1 MSRFFTTEISDPEF
15 EFDHLRWI
23 TVKSRALKGRADS
36 TVYVPP
42 VLQPDLPLDIVI
54 LLHGVYGSHWAWSLK
69 GGVHKTANRLIEQG
83 KMRPMVLVMPSD
95 GLYGDG
101 SGYLPHQA
109 ENYEQWIVE
118 ELIIAVREHVACV
131 SEKSKVFITG
141 LSMGGYG
148 AMRLGAKYPDV
159 FSSFSGLS
167 SITEFSQIALFLE
180 GNDDRELSK
189 SVRSKESV
197 LECILANKEK
207 LPHFRFDCGT
217 EDLLIDFNRQL
228 HRKLE
233 ENNFQHTYV
242 EYPGGH
248 QWEYWRTHVE
258 DSLLFF
264 NGVKV

>member
-23 TVKSRALKGRADS
+23 TVKSRALKGRADI

-42 VLQPDLPLDIVI
+42 VLQPDLQLDIVI

-95 GLYGDG
+95 GFFGDG
-101 SGYLPHQA
+101 SGYLPHQT

-118 ELIIAVREHVACV
+118 ELINVVQEHIAGV
-131 SEKSKVFITG
+131 SEKSNTFITG

-148 AMRLGAKYPDV
+148 AMRLGAKYPTV
-159 FSSFSGLS
+159 LRSFSGHS
-167 SITEFSQIALFLE
+167 SVTEFSQLALFLE

-233 ENNFQHTYV
+233 ENNIQHTYI
-242 EYPGGH
+242 EYAGGH

>member
-1 MSRFFTTEISDPEF
+1 MSTFFTTEISFPEF

-23 TVKSRALKGRADS
+23 TVKSNALRRRSDI
-36 TVYVPP
+36 TLYVPP
-42 VLQPDLPLDIVI
+42 VPQMDSPLDIVI
-54 LLHGVYGSHWAWSLK
+54 LLHGVYGSHWAWAMK
-69 GGVHKTANRLIEQG
+69 AGVHKTANRLIKQG
-83 KMRPMVLVMPSD
+83 KMRPMALVMPSD

-101 SGYLPHQA
+101 SGYLQHQT
-109 ENYEQWIVE
+109 ENFEKWIVE
-118 ELIIAVREHVACV
+118 DVVAVVREQVAGV
-131 SEKSKVFITG
+131 REKSKIFITG

-148 AMRLGAKYPDV
+148 AMRLGAKYPAV
-159 FSSFSGLS
+159 FSTFSGLS

-180 GNDDRELSK
+180 GNDDRELSR

-197 LECILANKEK
+197 LECILANKER

-233 ENNFQHTYV
+233 ENNIQHTYI

-248 QWEYWRTHVE
+248 QWDYWSKHIE

-264 NGVKV
+264 NGF

>member
-1 MSRFFTTEISDPEF
+1 MSAFFTTEISFPEF

-23 TVKSRALKGRADS
+23 TVKSNALRRRADI
-36 TVYVPP
+36 TMYVPP
-42 VLQPDLPLDIVI
+42 VPRMDSPLDIVI
-54 LLHGVYGSHWAWSLK
+54 LLHGVYGSHWAWALK
-69 GGVHKTANRLIEQG
+69 AGVHKTADRLIEQG

-101 SGYLPHQA
+101 SGYLPHQT
-109 ENYEQWIVE
+109 ENYEKWIVE
-118 ELIIAVREHVACV
+118 EVITVVREQVAGV
-131 SEKSKVFITG
+131 REKSKIFITG

-148 AMRLGAKYPDV
+148 AMRLGAKYPTV
-159 FSSFSGLS
+159 FRSFSGLS
-167 SITEFSQIALFLE
+167 SITEFSQMALFLE
-180 GNDDRELSK
+180 GNDDRELSR

-197 LECILANKEK
+197 LECILANKER

-228 HRKLE
+228 HKRLE
-233 ENNFQHTYV
+233 ENNIQHNYA

-248 QWEYWRTHVE
+248 EWDYWSKHIE

-264 NGVKV
+264 NGF

>member
-1 MSRFFTTEISDPEF
+1 
-15 EFDHLRWI
+15 LR
-23 TVKSRALKGRADS
+23 RRADI
-36 TVYVPP
+36 TLYVPP
-42 VLQPDLPLDIVI
+42 VIEMDSPLDIVI
-54 LLHGVYGSHWAWSLK
+54 LLHGVYGSHWAWALK
-69 GGVHKTANRLIEQG
+69 GGVHRTFHRLMEQG
-83 KMRPMVLVMPSD
+83 KMRPMVLAMPSD
-95 GLYGDG
+95 GHHGDG
-101 SGYLPHQA
+101 SGYLPHQT
-109 ENYEQWIVE
+109 ENYEKWIVE
-118 ELIIAVREHVACV
+118 DVIAAVREHVAGV
-131 SEKSKVFITG
+131 KEKSKIFITG

-148 AMRLGAKYPDV
+148 AMRLGAKYPAV

-197 LECILANKEK
+197 LECILANKER

-228 HRKLE
+228 HRRLE
-233 ENNFQHTYV
+233 ENKIQHTYI

-248 QWEYWRTHVE
+248 QWDYWSKHIE

-264 NGVKV
+264 NGF